1 MRLSELLD
9 QTRVDTMLSVS
20 DKDAALHA
28 VATLLSRGAGHAIDA
43 SSILRVLRARE
54 AQQSTGVG
62 DEVAIP
68 HGRVSGLT
76 RLVAA
81 LAIVP
86 EGVDFDSID
95 RRPVR
100 ILIAILAPEG
110 NAGDHLRALARVA
123 KLLRD
128 ARVRQRLVESTTPA
142 GALQVIVDEETALGA

>member
-1 MRLSELLD
+1 MRLSDLLTED
-9 QTRVDTMLSVS
+9 RVDTSLKVAH
-20 DKDAALHA
+20 KDAALDA
-28 VATLLSRGAGHAIDA
+28 VSTMLASGAVGQTAA
-43 SSILRVLRARE
+43 SIVRVLRARE

-68 HGRVSGLT
+68 HGRIPGLT

-81 LAIVP
+81 LVVAP
-86 EGVDFDSID
+86 DGVEFDSID

-100 ILIAILAPEG
+100 IMVAILAPEA

-128 ARVRQRLVESTTPA
+128 PRVRQKLLDSRDSA
-142 GALQVIVDEETALGA
+142 AALRAIRDEEALLPP